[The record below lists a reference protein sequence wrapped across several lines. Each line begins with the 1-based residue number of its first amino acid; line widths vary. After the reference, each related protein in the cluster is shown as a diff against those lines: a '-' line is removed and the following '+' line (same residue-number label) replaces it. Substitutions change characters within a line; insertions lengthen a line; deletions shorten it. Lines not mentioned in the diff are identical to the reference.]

1 MRPHKYTIPMFLL
14 SFAGLAS
21 ANPQASSLARMQS
34 GRADGEPLRS
44 PTAIL
49 DFTATSVQGTSV
61 LGTPTQPS
69 PQPDDQDRD
78 GIADPKDNCPTAVNP
93 GQEDSNANGVG
104 DVCESTCETVWARP
118 IADVGLNDDIDD
130 FGDAQ
135 SAWIRTAWGPQD
147 EKVGLF
153 QFEDIKVPEYSQIAN
168 AAMIFFAVPTSSQ
181 SYVGLH
187 RVLAE
192 WDEVTAQDMDWT
204 PDGKLWD
211 RNAEYQFMA
220 PGGYAV
226 ADVTSLVQGWVSG
239 VWPNNGVL
247 LAEAGYDRHTFA
259 TRDMT
264 SSTLWP
270 HLRVCYIKGEP
281 PPPSLPYCPPS
292 SPCEAPGI
300 YSTALGGCIPVP
312 APDGT
317 PCDDGN
323 LCTTHAQCFV
333 GACLPVEQVQCPKYG
348 CMKLDVCDPG
358 TGQCG
363 EALPDGEKCDL
374 ESGEFGSCLAGDCVD
389 PQCVDGVQG
398 SLEDGVDCG
407 GPCVPCPPPPET
419 RGD

>member
-226 ADVTSLVQGWVSG
+226 ADEEAEPGVAAIAVAIREPNSG
-239 VWPNNGVL
+239 
-247 LAEAGYDRHTFA
+247 
-259 TRDMT
+259 M
-264 SSTLWP
+264 
-270 HLRVCYIKGEP
+270 
-281 PPPSLPYCPPS
+281 
-292 SPCEAPGI
+292 
-300 YSTALGGCIPVP
+300 ALGTTSVAGPIVRLPRERHPEIALALRQAAEELARIWPLARTPP
-312 APDGT
+312 A
-317 PCDDGN
+317 
-323 LCTTHAQCFV
+323 Q
-333 GACLPVEQVQCPKYG
+333 GAI
-348 CMKLDVCDPG
+348 
-358 TGQCG
+358 T
-363 EALPDGEKCDL
+363 EKR
-374 ESGEFGSCLAGDCVD
+374 SA
-389 PQCVDGVQG
+389 
-398 SLEDGVDCG
+398 
-407 GPCVPCPPPPET
+407 
-419 RGD
+419 R